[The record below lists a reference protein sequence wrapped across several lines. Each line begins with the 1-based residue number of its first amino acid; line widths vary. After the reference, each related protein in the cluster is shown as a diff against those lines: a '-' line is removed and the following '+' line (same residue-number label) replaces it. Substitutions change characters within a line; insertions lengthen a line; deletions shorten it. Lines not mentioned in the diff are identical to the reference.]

1 MPHPTSISGKSDLD
15 WSAFAAEL
23 SPVEVIAEPVLVK
36 KRSRD
41 FFWYSPILDRDLK
54 SCFGDLVARPASVAE
69 LSHCLSTAARHR
81 APVVLRGGGTGNYG
95 QAVPVDGGLIIDSTA
110 LDRILEIGPDFVRVE
125 AGCNILALNTA
136 LKERGRELPI
146 FPSTQDMATIGGF
159 ISGGSAGIGTV
170 THGMLRDPGNILEIR
185 ALSAEETP
193 IEHVFT
199 GEDINLIHHAWGIN
213 GVITELTLRT
223 VPAQDW
229 IGCIATFATY
239 PDCHRAAIA
248 LASSDKIERK
258 LCSTLDARIG
268 RYFDRL
274 RGIIPDGRAML
285 VTLIP
290 RGQMPAFRALVSDHG
305 GTLDLAMDD
314 TERQARKLPHVFD
327 FSYNHTTLQAL
338 KSDRKVTYLQVLF
351 RAPVNVAKVVELQ
364 AVLGDDV
371 FMHHEFAR
379 LDGKLVSFDL
389 PLVQYTTDARLYQIM
404 ATYEAHGCPVSD
416 PHKSVLE
423 DGGMKKANMAQLAL
437 KKRMDPYG
445 LLNSAKTRS
454 WPQVR
459 DLTPEAIAALSGQ
472 GGAG

>member
-1 MPHPTSISGKSDLD
+1 
-15 WSAFAAEL
+15 
-23 SPVEVIAEPVLVK
+23 
-36 KRSRD
+36 
-41 FFWYSPILDRDLK
+41 
-54 SCFGDLVARPASVAE
+54 
-69 LSHCLSTAARHR
+69 
-81 APVVLRGGGTGNYG
+81 
-95 QAVPVDGGLIIDSTA
+95 VPVDGGLIVETTA
-110 LDRILEIGPDFVRVE
+110 MDRILEFGPDVVRVE

-159 ISGGSAGIGTV
+159 IAGGSAGIGTV

-193 IEHVFT
+193 VEHVFA
-199 GEDINLIHHAWGIN
+199 GADINLIHHAWGIN

-229 IGCIATFATY
+229 IGCIASFSTY
-239 PDCHRAAIA
+239 PACHGAAIA
-248 LASSDKIERK
+248 LASSTAIERK

-274 RGIIPDGRAML
+274 RGIVPEGRAML

-290 RGQMPAFRALVSDHG
+290 RGQMPAFRALVAEHG
-305 GTLDLAMDD
+305 GTLDLEMD
-314 TERQARKLPHVFD
+314 EARRLARKLPHVFD

-338 KSDRKVTYLQVLF
+338 KTDRKVTYLQVLF
-351 RAPVNVAKVVELQ
+351 PAPVSVAKVEELQ
-364 AVLGDDV
+364 AVLGEDV

-389 PLVQYTTDARLYQIM
+389 PLVQFTTDARLYQIM
-404 ATYEAHGCPVSD
+404 AIYEAHGCPVSD
-416 PHKSVLE
+416 PHQSVLE
-423 DGGMKKANMAQLAL
+423 DGGMKKANMPQLAL

-454 WPQVR
+454 WPRVR
-459 DLTPEAIAALSGQ
+459 SMTPEAIAAL
-472 GGAG
+472 AD